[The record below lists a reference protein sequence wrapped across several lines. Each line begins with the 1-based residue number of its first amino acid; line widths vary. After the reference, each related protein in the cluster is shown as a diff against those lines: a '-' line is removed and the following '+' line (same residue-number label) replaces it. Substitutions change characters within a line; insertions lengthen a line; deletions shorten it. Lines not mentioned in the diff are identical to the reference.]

1 MPEPRDAEHGSDSRQ
16 QSLPLH
22 RAPDA
27 SAAVPFWLKL
37 FGAVNRPWIR
47 IRREPKDPLELLG
60 SDEVPTVYVV
70 ERHGLSDTLIL
81 DQACHEA
88 GLPSPYEAANQLPM
102 KRTRASIALTPR
114 PGLFRS
120 RPHPTRS
127 ETLTRLAAM
136 VAAGEQRDIR
146 LLPVSIFVGP

>member
-27 SAAVPFWLKL
+27 SAAVPIWLKL

-81 DQACHEA
+81 DQAALALRSGQPASDEA
-88 GLPSPYEAANQLPM
+88 NPRQH
-102 KRTRASIALTPR
+102 RADA
-114 PGLFRS
+114 
-120 RPHPTRS
+120 PT
-127 ETLTRLAAM
+127 
-136 VAAGEQRDIR
+136 G
-146 LLPVSIFVGP
+146 PVSFASAPDPIRNPDASCRDGRGW